1 MDFNYRNP
9 FHIFALLLV
18 LVTIFFYFIYPAYT
32 FITNQS
38 ISQYEEVQDIIGNLT
53 IEIYFLITELIFAF
67 ILLVLIPF
75 LWYKIVNSI
84 SFRKAISKIRITL
97 ENIDIAF
104 LWGIFAA
111 ILIYVIIFVFSFI
124 LQSLGTNPT
133 DLSNVTNLDFLS
145 PPILFVLVAVIPVAE
160 EIFFRGFLLEK
171 IESFAGQNVAIVV
184 TSVLFG
190 VAHIGYG
197 KLFPVI
203 MPMIMGLLLAYI
215 VIKTKN
221 LFASIFAHVSF
232 NVVVIILYFLSKSLI

>member
-1 MDFNYRNP
+1 MDFNYRKP
-9 FHIFALLLV
+9 FHIFALLLF
-18 LVTIFFYFIYPAYT
+18 LVTIFFYFIYPIYT

-38 ISQYEEVQDIIGNLT
+38 ISQSEELQDIIGNLT

-67 ILLVLIPF
+67 ILLVFIP
-75 LWYKIVNSI
+75 LSWYIIVNTI

-111 ILIYVIIFVFSFI
+111 ILIYIIIFVFSFI

-133 DLSNVTNLDFLS
+133 DLSNVTDLDFLS

-171 IESFAGQNVAIVV
+171 IGSFAGQNVAIVA

-190 VAHIGYG
+190 IAHIGYG

-232 NVVVIILYFLSKSLI
+232 NVVVIILYFLGKSLV

>member
-1 MDFNYRNP
+1 MDFNHRKP

-18 LVTIFFYFIYPAYT
+18 LVTIFFYFIYPIYA

-38 ISQYEEVQDIIGNLT
+38 ISQSEELQDIIGNLT

-67 ILLVLIPF
+67 ILLVFIP
-75 LWYKIVNSI
+75 LSWYIIVNSI

-111 ILIYVIIFVFSFI
+111 ILIYMIIFVFSFI

-133 DLSNVTNLDFLS
+133 DLSNVTDLDFLS

-171 IESFAGQNVAIVV
+171 IRSFAGQNVAIVA

-190 VAHIGYG
+190 IAHIAYG

-232 NVVVIILYFLSKSLI
+232 NVVVIILYFLGKSLV